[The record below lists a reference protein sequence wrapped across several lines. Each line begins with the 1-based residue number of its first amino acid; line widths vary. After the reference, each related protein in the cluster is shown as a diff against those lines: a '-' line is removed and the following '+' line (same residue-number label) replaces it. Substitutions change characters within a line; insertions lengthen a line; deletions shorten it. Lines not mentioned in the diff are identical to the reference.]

1 MATTAQLNID
11 SPQERMMIF
20 GSFGYGNV
28 GDEAVPMAF
37 QQLLVDAESEGSVV
51 PVSRFKSADMDG
63 VVYTTPD
70 KNPLI
75 SEAVGKPITLCGGG
89 IVEPGKFSCLRR
101 LFEQQKLYG
110 KLDIR
115 AFAVSADH
123 STDYSFLER
132 RLVRRALGSLPR
144 VHARDDCSQEV
155 LSKLLPA
162 TPVTLVGDIAL
173 NLRRSGSLP
182 EKLEQ
187 KLPERFLCVTLAA
200 IRRDEEFLSWLGDAI
215 VALAEK
221 LDAAVVMAPMST
233 LRGDDVK
240 QHLDFAK
247 RIQEKN
253 SALEVVPVFCEQRL
267 IQPEVFAE
275 VLARSIL
282 NVSTRLHGCV
292 SGYPQ
297 ETPFVAITYHP
308 KVFGFAR
315 TVGGLDFMVPA
326 RRPQTQPGWSRRGGR
341 RRSQETGRATPRR
354 VVNLRKVN
362 FWRKAS
368 RLGSPQALR
377 RLSTSSGAR
386 SGR

>member
-1 MATTAQLNID
+1 MV
-11 SPQERMMIF
+11 F

-37 QQLLVDAESEGSVV
+37 QQLLVDAGYEGNVV
-51 PVSRFKSADMDG
+51 PVSRFASADLDG
-63 VVYTTPD
+63 VVYTTPE

-75 SEAVGKPITLCGGG
+75 SEAAGKPMILCGGG
-89 IVEPGKFSCLRR
+89 IVEPRRFSCLRR

-123 STDYSFLER
+123 STEYSFFER

-144 VHARDDCSQEV
+144 VYARDDYSQEV
-155 LSKLLPA
+155 LSELLPS

-187 KLPERFLCVTLAA
+187 ELPERFLCVTLAA
-200 IRRDEEFLSWLGDAI
+200 IWRDEEFLSWLADEI
-215 VALAEK
+215 VALADK

-233 LRGDDVK
+233 LRGNDVK

-253 SALEVVPVFCEQRL
+253 HAIEVVPVFCEQRL
-267 IQPEVFAE
+267 IDPEEFAE

-282 NVSTRLHGCV
+282 NVSMRLHGCV
-292 SGYPQ
+292 ISYSQ

-308 KVFGFAR
+308 KVVGFAR
-315 TVGGLDFMVPA
+315 TVGWLDFMVPKL
-326 RRPQTQPGWSRRGGR
+326 RPQTQSRNWYGYAPSDCEFTKGELLEKGLAAVQSGDFAALEYFKR
-341 RRSQETGRATPRR
+341 RQVWAVRE
-354 VVNLRKVN
+354 L
-362 FWRKAS
+362 
-368 RLGSPQALR
+368 LGV
-377 RLSTSSGAR
+377 TSH
-386 SGR
+386 